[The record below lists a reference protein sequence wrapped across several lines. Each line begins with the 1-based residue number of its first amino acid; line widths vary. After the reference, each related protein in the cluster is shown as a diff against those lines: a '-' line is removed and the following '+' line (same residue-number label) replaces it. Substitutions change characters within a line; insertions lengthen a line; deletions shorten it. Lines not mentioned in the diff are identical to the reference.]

1 MIVDKCLTKL
11 VLQSEINQKVRNQS
25 LLLFLRNIMHVISV
39 GSALQD
45 DVKYSPFMLV
55 FIWSMV
61 WKAEK
66 SVRSEE

>member
-1 MIVDKCLTKL
+1 
-11 VLQSEINQKVRNQS
+11 
-25 LLLFLRNIMHVISV
+25 MHVISV
-39 GSALQD
+39 GSALQE